1 MKMERGRLFPIVTE
15 QEPVDRRPA
24 GRHDG
29 RMLSTPFDDDA
40 CRDGLRERITANLR
54 RFTVCAKNGPAKRRA
69 AVAVTVVEAG
79 HGAEVDGLPRH
90 PQWDTRAA
98 VVLTRR
104 AAGLRHHAGQWAFP
118 GGRTEDGERPEE
130 AALRELAEE
139 VGLQLTSDRIMGHL
153 DDFTTRSGF
162 TITPVVVWGGPVRRL
177 TPNPGEVA
185 SVHRIPVQE
194 LMRPD
199 APILESIPASR
210 HPVLL
215 MPVGRSWIAAPTAAI
230 LYQFREVA
238 IRGRATRVAHYEQPY
253 FAWR

>member
-1 MKMERGRLFPIVTE
+1 MP
-15 QEPVDRRPA
+15 P
-24 GRHDG
+24 
-29 RMLSTPFDDDA
+29 TPFNDDA

-69 AVAVTVVEAG
+69 AVAITVVEAG
-79 HGAEVDGLPRH
+79 HGAEVDGLPHH
-90 PQWDTRAA
+90 PQWDARAA

-118 GGRTEDGERPEE
+118 GGRMEEGERPEDT
-130 AALRELAEE
+130 ALRELAEE
-139 VGLQLTSDRIMGHL
+139 VGLQLAPGRIMGCL

>member
-1 MKMERGRLFPIVTE
+1 VRSSRGSYRLTA
-15 QEPVDRRPA
+15 DRTA
-24 GRHDG
+24 VHDG
-29 RMLSTPFDDDA
+29 GMEQNTSTGFT
-40 CRDGLRERITANLR
+40 CRDGLRERITTNLR
-54 RFTVCAKNGPAKRRA
+54 RFAARAKNGLAKQRA
-69 AVAVTVVEAG
+69 AVAITVVEAG
-79 HGAEVDGLPRH
+79 HGADVDGLPRH
-90 PQWDTRAA
+90 PQWDAGAA

-118 GGRTEDGERPEE
+118 GGRMEDGERPEDT
-130 AALRELAEE
+130 ALRELAEE
-139 VGLQLTSDRIMGHL
+139 VGLQLAPDRVMGGL

-162 TITPVVVWGGPVRRL
+162 TITPVVVWGGSGRGL

-185 SVHRIPVQE
+185 SVHRIPLQE